1 VWRTGRNPNGSQR
14 GHNPYALLRVDG
26 HDSFRS
32 KDQLIFRMEVLG
44 NYVRV
49 VKVMGDAGDL
59 GQCLAFSIEN
69 DALAL
74 LRHFLSQ

>member
-1 VWRTGRNPNGSQR
+1 
-14 GHNPYALLRVDG
+14 
-26 HDSFRS
+26 
-32 KDQLIFRMEVLG
+32 MLG

-49 VKVMGDAGDL
+49 VEVMGDAGDL
-59 GQCLAFSIEN
+59 GQCLTLPIVN

>member
-1 VWRTGRNPNGSQR
+1 M
-14 GHNPYALLRVDG
+14 
-26 HDSFRS
+26 
-32 KDQLIFRMEVLG
+32 FRMEVLG

-49 VKVMGDAGDL
+49 VKVVGDAGDL
-59 GQCLAFSIEN
+59 GQCLTFPIEK